1 MMKTATD
8 VLTEWMLAVNQ
19 GDLERLLALYHENAV
34 LIPMAFS
41 AGGGV
46 A

>member
-1 MMKTATD
+1 MMKTAAD

-19 GDLERLLALYHENAV
+19 GDLERLLALCHENAV
-34 LIPMAFS
+34 LIPMAFP